1 MAVLGLASLLSL
13 PFATLRE
20 SRIQTGD
27 PISAFDALGPWWLS
41 GLAAVW
47 VAIALVSLR
56 DSGEPRAAVVRGALA
71 SLALL
76 GTAGLSGVAA
86 TRLLAEAGMF
96 ARVSVGLGA
105 WVCIAVSYPLV
116 LTSRRELGATRR
128 ALRLALSAVA
138 PAGLLVMLGSG
149 LLGDLAILREYV
161 NQSDRFWAEVA
172 NHIVFTAIATGIAL
186 VVGFALGVLAFRRPR
201 LRGPVF
207 TVANVFQT
215 IPGLAMV
222 GLLFAP
228 LSWLGTNVPF
238 LGRLG
243 VGGLGWAPV
252 ITALTLYALLPVVRN
267 TYAGLTSVPESV
279 VEAGLGM
286 GMTERQ
292 VMRRVRL
299 PLALPVIFGGIR
311 TSAVQTLGNAT
322 LGAFV
327 AAGTLGLF
335 VFGGL
340 SQQATDLVLL
350 GSITLVVLAL
360 GLDTALRTAQRL
372 VTPRH
377 ARRSEAVR

>member
-1 MAVLGLASLLSL
+1 MAALGLSSLVLL
-13 PFATLRE
+13 PFATLRA

-27 PISAFDALGPWWLS
+27 PVSALEALGPWWLS
-41 GLAAVW
+41 ALVTVW
-47 VAIALVSLR
+47 LAIAVLSLR
-56 DSGEPRAAVVRGALA
+56 DPGGRRAAAVRGALA
-71 SLALL
+71 GIALL
-76 GTAGLSGVAA
+76 GTVGLSGVAA
-86 TRLLAEAGMF
+86 TRLLAEAGTF

-105 WVCIAVSYPLV
+105 WTGIAVSYPL
-116 LTSRRELGATRR
+116 LLASRRELGSARR
-128 ALRLALSAVA
+128 SVRFALSAVA
-138 PAGLLVMLGSG
+138 PAGLVVMLGSG

-161 NQSDRFWAEVA
+161 NQSDRFWAEVVS
-172 NHIVFTAIATGIAL
+172 HIAFTAIATGIAL
-186 VVGFALGVLAFRRPR
+186 VVGFGLGVLAFRRPR

-207 TVANVFQT
+207 AVANVFQT

-228 LSWLGTNVPF
+228 LSWLGTSVPM

-252 ITALTLYALLPVVRN
+252 ITALTLYALLAVVRN
-267 TYAGLTSVPESV
+267 TYAGLVSVPENV

-286 GMTERQ
+286 GMTEGQ

-340 SQQATDLVLL
+340 SQQAMDLVLL
-350 GSITLVVLAL
+350 GSITLVALAL
-360 GLDTALRTAQRL
+360 GLDGALRAAQKL

-377 ARRSEAVR
+377 ARRTEAVR